1 MYGIYE
7 PGKLTKMA
15 KALYKEERKIKRLEE
30 ENKNLREQIKVN
42 YAEVYK
48 QL

>member
-1 MYGIYE
+1 MNENNKDAIIASL
-7 PGKLTKMA
+7 K
-15 KALYKEERKIKRLEE
+15 RKIKRLEE

>member
-1 MYGIYE
+1 MNENSKDAIIASL
-7 PGKLTKMA
+7 K
-15 KALYKEERKIKRLEE
+15 RKIKRLEE